1 MRVMVMFDLPTITAE
16 DKREYAKFRKY
27 LIKSGFL
34 MMQESVYTKMSLN
47 KNAADSVVETIRK
60 NKPLSGIVQVMV
72 VTEKQYN
79 KMEYIV
85 GQYNGDILNTDE
97 RLVII

>member
-16 DKREYAKFRKY
+16 DKREYTKFRKY

-34 MMQESVYTKMSLN
+34 MMQESVYTKMALN